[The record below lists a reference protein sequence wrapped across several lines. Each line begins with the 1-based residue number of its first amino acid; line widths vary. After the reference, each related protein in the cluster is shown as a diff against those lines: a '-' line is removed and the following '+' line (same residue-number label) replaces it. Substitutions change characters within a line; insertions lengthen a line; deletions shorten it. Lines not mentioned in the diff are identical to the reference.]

1 LGKVL
6 VCSLWNHVLSQSRQ
20 RYKVDNNCSR
30 FKFRINN
37 SFYSSNNMKTY
48 LSILALLAATAPA
61 LAQSAPGSI
70 LTDADGEHMIA
81 TTGERIP
88 VLRQSGVST
97 VPIPAARFMRRQAQT
112 PNDTFTPPASC
123 IDDKLACTA
132 LAGSGSLKAICIDCV
147 TGFGNGAQVS
157 PSVDCRNSGSS
168 CPVTTSKTVTN
179 TDTISIDIS
188 FGANIGDTGSDG
200 VAGSATFG
208 LSTSFSTA
216 IAKGQTLGLSVPQ
229 GKIGFLQYQ
238 PPAVLGTVVTS
249 QVAANHCNGVA
260 QNNVCGAAPGIL
272 ATSKD
277 DSLGQYSIVLT
288 G

>member
-1 LGKVL
+1 
-6 VCSLWNHVLSQSRQ
+6 
-20 RYKVDNNCSR
+20 
-30 FKFRINN
+30 
-37 SFYSSNNMKTY
+37 MKTY
-48 LSILALLAATAPA
+48 ISILALLAVAAPA
-61 LAQSAPGSI
+61 LAQGSNGTI
-70 LTDADGEHMIA
+70 LTDANGEHMIA
-81 TTGERIP
+81 STGDRIP
-88 VLRQSGVST
+88 VLRQPGLSS
-97 VPIPAARFMRRQAQT
+97 VPIPSSRFMRRQNQT
-112 PNDTFTPPASC
+112 PGTTFTPPASC
-123 IDDKLACTA
+123 VDDKLACTA
-132 LAGSGSLKAICIDCV
+132 LAGSGSLKAVCIDCV
-147 TGFGNGAQVS
+147 KGFGNGAQVS
-157 PSVDCRNSGSS
+157 PSIDCRSSGSA

-179 TDTISIDIS
+179 TDTISVDIS

-216 IAKGQTLGLSVPQ
+216 IAKGQSLGLSVPQ

-249 QVAANHCNGVA
+249 QVIANHCNGVA

-277 DSLGQYSIVLT
+277 DSLGQYSIVIT